1 MTLKN
6 TILTMHDDELG
17 YEMYSK
23 KVALQLSFKH
33 TKRLLGSFGVTMT
46 LKILCLGSRPPLK
59 HIDESYFKI
68 ASIVNSVKPK
78 VTREI
83 S

>member
-1 MTLKN
+1 MTLN
-6 TILTMHDDELG
+6 NIIFIMHDDELG

-33 TKRLLGSFGVTMT
+33 TKRLFGSFGVKMT
-46 LKILCLGSRPPLK
+46 LQILCLGSRPPLK
-59 HIDESYFKI
+59 HIDERYFKI
-68 ASIVNSVKPK
+68 SSLVNRVIPK